1 MTINLADRIKEVSY
15 TIGTGSMMLSG
26 AVNGFS
32 SFGSRY
38 SNNSKVF
45 YAITDGTRYE
55 IGSGIFQNSVN
66 DQLIRFPITSTNSNN
81 LVSFSEGLKE
91 VYVTYPAT
99 HSVYTGSGLAGLTVP
114 QSSGLAFWGSD
125 HVLDYDSNLVW
136 NKTNNRLGINKT
148 NPSYAIDIGGAAQG
162 SIINASGYL
171 VSSSGITF
179 PSGNNGDSDYLGGTQ
194 LTHYEMNRLDQY
206 AYDNSLIGHLTGSD
220 SVIELS
226 GSANQYIL
234 FREQAAG
241 LVFAGPASGCT
252 PPCSP
257 AYPNFRPLTLED
269 IPDLD
274 SLYITEQEWAVY
286 SGILNNRITSVS
298 GLLVST
304 SGILRNDLTS
314 VSGLLVSTSGILRN
328 DLTSVHLLLLLTSG
342 ILRNDL
348 ITSSGALRS
357 NDTAISGYFQNKTQN
372 ITEYTPLSMG
382 ITGYVGINYTPRSD
396 SSLSVRK
403 TGTNNVTTYGIIND
417 CTNTIS
423 TDGSYSTLGSY
434 LITNAHVQGGVYD
447 SGAAIGSYTI
457 NQRNLT
463 SSNDSGILQ
472 SLYGTNIAYG
482 HNKIFPQSPLTK
494 SAIGLSI
501 SCYALSGTIENAY
514 DLVLTASGENTN
526 NHWGIFQTSP
536 NNNYLAGNLGLNTVN
551 PTARLDINDDT
562 MRLRSSKTPASVSA
576 IGNTGDM
583 CWDSDYMYICV
594 STNSWKRTSLST
606 WTTTTTT
613 TAAPTTTTTTTTVAP
628 TTTTTTTTT
637 AAPTTTTTTT
647 AEPTTTTTT
656 TTTAEP
662 TTTTTTTTTAEPTT
676 TTTTTTTTAA
686 P

>member
-1 MTINLADRIKEVSY
+1 MTINLADRIKEISY
-15 TIGTGSMMLSG
+15 TIGTGNMMLSG

-32 SFGSRY
+32 SFGSYY

-55 IGSGIFQNSVN
+55 IGSGIFQNSVD
-66 DQLIRFPITSTNSNN
+66 DQLIRFPIISTNSNN
-81 LVSFSEGLKE
+81 LISFSEGLKE

-148 NPSYAIDIGGAAQG
+148 NPSYAIDIGGSARE

-179 PSGNNGDSDYLGGTQ
+179 PSGNNNNSNYLGGTQ
-194 LTHYEMNRLDQY
+194 FTHYEMNRLDKY
-206 AYDNSLIGHLTGSD
+206 AYDNSLIGHLTGSN

-234 FREQAAG
+234 FKQQEAG

-269 IPDLD
+269 IPNLN
-274 SLYITEQEWAVY
+274 SLYITEQEWVVY

-298 GLLVST
+298 GILRNDLTAT
-304 SGILRNDLTS
+304 SGILRNDLTV
-314 VSGLLVSTSGILRN
+314 VSGLLVS
-328 DLTSVHLLLLLTSG
+328 TSG

-357 NDTAISGYFQNKTQN
+357 NDTAISGYFQNKTRN
-372 ITEYTPLSMG
+372 ITEYTSLSMG

-396 SSLSVRK
+396 SSLSVKK
-403 TGTNNVTTYGIIND
+403 TGTNNAATYGTIND
-417 CTNTIS
+417 CTNNIS
-423 TDGSYSTLGSY
+423 TGGAYSTLGSY
-434 LITNAHVQGGVYD
+434 LITSSHIASGVYN
-447 SGAAIGSYTI
+447 SGVSIGSTTI
-457 NQRNLT
+457 SHRNLT
-463 SSNDSGILQ
+463 SSQDNGILEN
-472 SLYGTNIAYG
+472 LYGTNITYG

-494 SAIGLSI
+494 SAVGVSI

-514 DLVLTASGENTN
+514 DLVLTASGENTT
-526 NHWGIFQTSP
+526 NHWGIFQISP
-536 NNNYLAGNLGLNTVN
+536 NNNYLAGNLGLNTSQ
-551 PTARLDINDDT
+551 PTARLDINDNAV
-562 MRLRSSKTPASVSA
+562 RLRSSKTPASGNA
-576 IGNTGDM
+576 LGNTGDI
-583 CWDSDYMYICV
+583 CWDSNYIYVCT
-594 STNSWKRTSLST
+594 STNNWKKTSIT
-606 WTTTTTT
+606 GW
-613 TAAPTTTTTTTTVAP
+613 
-628 TTTTTTTTT
+628 
-637 AAPTTTTTTT
+637 
-647 AEPTTTTTT
+647 
-656 TTTAEP
+656 
-662 TTTTTTTTTAEPTT
+662 
-676 TTTTTTTTAA
+676 
-686 P
+686 